1 MFLMSDTMSE
11 LPAFVETNTDRQTR
25 EEIVE
30 QGIPVARKIFDQRI
44 ASRESRGNEA
54 TRTAA
59 RYQST
64 DSVLLRHS
72 RSFLRIL
79 QKSISAICRD
89 NEHVLHFGQGRT
101 SLVWLRK

>member
-25 EEIVE
+25 EEIVA
-30 QGIPVARKIFDQRI
+30 QGIPAARKIFDQRI
-44 ASRESRGNEA
+44 ASRESTTQRGNEA

-64 DSVLLRHS
+64 HAVLLRHA
-72 RSFLRIL
+72 RFFLRIL
-79 QKSISAICRD
+79 QKSISVI
-89 NEHVLHFGQGRT
+89 
-101 SLVWLRK
+101 